1 MQSNPVS
8 ITAKRYTLMHQ
19 VNKLYDYETMD
30 KTNRQLLF
38 GSSSITNTLDALT
51 YSNTVIL
58 KPNQLHQ

>member
-8 ITAKRYTLMHQ
+8 ITANRYTLMHQ

-38 GSSSITNTLDALT
+38 GSCSITNRLDALT
-51 YSNTVIL
+51 YSNT
-58 KPNQLHQ
+58 KT

>member
-1 MQSNPVS
+1 MQSNSVS

-51 YSNTVIL
+51 YSDTVIL